1 MKQQKRKLST
11 AREHA
16 SDRILSRPL
25 FWVST
30 TGSIGAF
37 VVALTILVDSVPTGQ
52 PVVAV
57 PAVNGAEAV
66 NTMQTPMAHQDELLV
81 NAPTQATSAATIVQ
95 GTLAQTTSD
104 APTDFESEH
113 LADESGNYGFT
124 VTPAQESQY
133 QSLNTNSDYP
143 SLETRMLEMQA
154 RRGGK
159 VFDPESVLKA
169 LAQEHPWQESAE
181 ASDQLDLTPE
191 QRFDGREFVKVDQ
204 MKIETLVPGD
214 TLEPPVSFESGSMEM
229 VVDNVEVSE
238 TGEVTW
244 FGRIKDYEQENQVSI
259 TQGETVTIG
268 GITTPNGEY
277 MIESRAAAG
286 WIVPTGTLFNPVD
299 DDDRVYPPEQ
309 KNS

>member
-1 MKQQKRKLST
+1 MKQQNRKLST
-11 AREHA
+11 ARDHA
-16 SDRILSRPL
+16 SERILSRPL

-37 VVALTILVDSVPTGQ
+37 VVALTILVDAVPTGDHTVAL
-52 PVVAV
+52 PVVDS
-57 PAVNGAEAV
+57 AEAV
-66 NTMQTPMAHQDELLV
+66 TTMV
-81 NAPTQATSAATIVQ
+81 APVAEPDTLQMKAPVQ
-95 GTLAQTTSD
+95 PAPQRLEGTVAQTTND

-214 TLEPPVSFESGSMEM
+214 TLELPVSFESGSMEM

-286 WIVPTGTLFNPVD
+286 WIVPTGTLFNPGD
-299 DDDRVYPPEQ
+299 EDDRVYPPEQ

>member
-1 MKQQKRKLST
+1 MMQQHKNLSK
-11 AREHA
+11 AQGDA
-16 SDRILSRPL
+16 SNRMLSKPL
-25 FWVST
+25 FWLST
-30 TGSIGAF
+30 TGTIGAF
-37 VVALTILVDSVPTGQ
+37 VVALTILVDSVPTGDQ
-52 PVVAV
+52 LATLPGVESAVAV
-57 PAVNGAEAV
+57 TATVAPVATQNEVQPLPLAKA
-66 NTMQTPMAHQDELLV
+66 ALV
-81 NAPTQATSAATIVQ
+81 EQPIDGS
-95 GTLAQTTSD
+95 LALMSTD

-124 VTPAQESQY
+124 VTPQQETQY

-159 VFDPESVLKA
+159 VFSPEAVLSA

-181 ASDQLDLTPE
+181 MGDQLDLTQE
-191 QRFDGREFVKVDQ
+191 ERFDGREFVKVDQ

-214 TLEPPVSFESGSMEM
+214 TLELPVSFESGSMEM
-229 VVDNVEVSE
+229 VVDNVEVSG

-244 FGRIKDYEQENQVSI
+244 FGRIKDYEEENQVSI
-259 TQGETVTIG
+259 TQGSTVTIG

-286 WIVPTGTLFNPVD
+286 WIIPTGTLFKPVD
-299 DDDRVYPPEQ
+299 EDDRIYPPEQ

>member
-1 MKQQKRKLST
+1 MKQQKKNLGI
-11 AREHA
+11 ARGDA
-16 SDRILSRPL
+16 SDRILSKPL

-37 VVALTILVDSVPTGQ
+37 VVALTILVDSVPKGDQVVALPGVESAVAVMATAE
-52 PVVAV
+52 PVVTQSEFQ
-57 PAVNGAEAV
+57 PAAAPQTAKTTQTIDGA
-66 NTMQTPMAHQDELLV
+66 M
-81 NAPTQATSAATIVQ
+81 
-95 GTLAQTTSD
+95 AQTMND

-113 LADESGNYGFT
+113 LSDESGNFGFT

-133 QSLNTNSDYP
+133 QALNTNSDYP

-154 RRGGK
+154 RRSGK
-159 VFDPESVLKA
+159 VFDPETVLRA

-181 ASDQLDLTPE
+181 VSDQLDLTPE
-191 QRFDGREFVKVDQ
+191 QLYDGREFVKVDQ

-214 TLEPPVSFESGSMEM
+214 TLELPVSFESGSMEM
-229 VVDNVEVSE
+229 VVDNVEVSD

-244 FGRIKDYEQENQVSI
+244 FGRIKDYEEENQVAI
-259 TQGETVTIG
+259 TQGTTVTIG

-299 DDDRVYPPEQ
+299 EDDRIYPPEQ